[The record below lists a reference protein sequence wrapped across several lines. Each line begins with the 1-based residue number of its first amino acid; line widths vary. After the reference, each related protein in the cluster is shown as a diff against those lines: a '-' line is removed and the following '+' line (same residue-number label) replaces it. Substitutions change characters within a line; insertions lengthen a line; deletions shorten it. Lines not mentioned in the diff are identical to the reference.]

1 MTARRLRIIL
11 ADDELQA
18 RKRLT
23 RLLESMPD
31 VEVMASC
38 ASGAEV
44 LDQLRRVQADVLLLD
59 ISMPGMGGLELCAQ
73 LPPGGPAVIF
83 VTAHAHHAV
92 EAFELG
98 VADFVLKPVTGARLA
113 KAIERVTARVADR
126 PAGPGNAPPMASAP
140 TSSPRLALETRNG
153 VVLLDPAAILYARF
167 DGALVTVA
175 TALASWVTDLSLTE
189 LAARLPARFHRVD
202 RRHLLNLDEVTSL
215 RPEPTGGYL
224 AVTRSGAEVPVS
236 RAAARQLRR
245 RLGL

>member
-1 MTARRLRIIL
+1 MTARPLQIL
-11 ADDELQA
+11 IADDELQA
-18 RKRLT
+18 RKRLA

-31 VEVMASC
+31 VELVSSC
-38 ASGAEV
+38 SSGDEV
-44 LDQLRRVQADVLLLD
+44 LDQLRRVQADVLVLD
-59 ISMPGMGGLELCAQ
+59 ISMPGTGGLELCAR

-98 VADFVLKPVTGARLA
+98 VADYVLKPVTGARLA
-113 KAIERVTARVADR
+113 KALERVTARGAGR
-126 PAGPGNAPPMASAP
+126 PITPGDEPPRAPLDE
-140 TSSPRLALETRNG
+140 RLALETRSG
-153 VVLLDPAAILYARF
+153 VVLLEPAAILYARF

-175 TALASWVTDLSLTE
+175 TALASWVTELSLTE

-202 RRHLLNLDEVTSL
+202 RRHLLNLDEVASL